1 MKHIN
6 PAQIK
11 LDNFRKAME
20 EMKPG
25 RGYAW
30 AAKIDGQW
38 TLFDWAESHKSFLHT
53 DEPIHDGIPLRHA
66 KRVFVAIVP
75 MKEYRKLLKAK

>member
-1 MKHIN
+1 
-6 PAQIK
+6 
-11 LDNFRKAME
+11 ME

-38 TLFDWAESHKSFLHT
+38 TLFDWAEARKDFLMG
-53 DEPIHDGIPLRHA
+53 EPIHDDGQPFRHA
-66 KRVFVAIVP
+66 KRVYVAIVP